1 LKTDFC
7 HEEDHGDLLC
17 FRFHWNH
24 TAGVELRLCGVFS
37 PTAHNQGSNSVS
49 DLTPACA
56 HNQGSSSVSDL
67 TPACGDGDGAGVVVA
82 VTTAKEEQSREVR
95 EFAAANKSCAS

>member
-1 LKTDFC
+1 MKRDFS
-7 HEEDHGDLLC
+7 HEEDHGDFLC
-17 FRFHWNH
+17 FRFHWN
-24 TAGVELRLCGVFS
+24 TAGVELRVCGVFA

-67 TPACGDGDGAGVVVA
+67 TPACGDGAGVVVA

>member
-1 LKTDFC
+1 MKRDFC
-7 HEEDHGDLLC
+7 HEEEHGDFLC
-17 FRFHWNH
+17 FRFHWN
-24 TAGVELRLCGVFS
+24 TAGVELRVCGVFA

-49 DLTPACA
+49 DLTPAC
-56 HNQGSSSVSDL
+56 
-67 TPACGDGDGAGVVVA
+67 GDGAGVVVA

>member
-1 LKTDFC
+1 M
-7 HEEDHGDLLC
+7 
-17 FRFHWNH
+17 
-24 TAGVELRLCGVFS
+24 
-37 PTAHNQGSNSVS
+37 S